1 MAPCAR
7 ARALWALAACAA
19 LLPARAA
26 LAAEP
31 AAVGA
36 RAHALLSSGKK
47 AYYSLQGRQVDNAT
61 GWPADYADYSLF
73 VCNPASFSAAQLAAA
88 RAARPDAVFL
98 AYSCLGWVYLAAQD
112 GCATFGRGNQYYEA
126 MGASFDATLAVR
138 DAATLAPLCV
148 TLGTGKGGVGA
159 YIPSKGAADAFA
171 GACAALRCAALA
183 VAVAGAVAGV
193 GRRTAKPPRA
203 GLGCRR
209 I

>member
-1 MAPCAR
+1 
-7 ARALWALAACAA
+7 
-19 LLPARAA
+19 
-26 LAAEP
+26 
-31 AAVGA
+31 
-36 RAHALLSSGKK
+36 
-47 AYYSLQGRQVDNAT
+47 
-61 GWPADYADYSLF
+61 
-73 VCNPASFSAAQLAAA
+73 
-88 RAARPDAVFL
+88 
-98 AYSCLGWVYLAAQD
+98 
-112 GCATFGRGNQYYEA
+112 

-183 VAVAGAVAGV
+183 VAVAGV